1 MIWEHLIIR
10 LHIFVCVIFRL
21 DQGGNNGDDADMP
34 DGNKF
39 PYQVETG
46 ERSSDGDKNVKEN
59 LTAAAPKKRTHRPTY
74 ATKKVPVAWNGIT
87 IVVVSYMKFK

>member
-1 MIWEHLIIR
+1 M
-10 LHIFVCVIFRL
+10 IFRL

-74 ATKKVPVAWNGIT
+74 ATKKVPVA
-87 IVVVSYMKFK
+87 

>member
-1 MIWEHLIIR
+1 MCDYPFGSGR
-10 LHIFVCVIFRL
+10 
-21 DQGGNNGDDADMP
+21 NNGDDADMP

-59 LTAAAPKKRTHRPTY
+59 ITAAAPKKRTHGPTNV
-74 ATKKVPVAWNGIT
+74 TKKALLLE
-87 IVVVSYMKFK
+87 ME